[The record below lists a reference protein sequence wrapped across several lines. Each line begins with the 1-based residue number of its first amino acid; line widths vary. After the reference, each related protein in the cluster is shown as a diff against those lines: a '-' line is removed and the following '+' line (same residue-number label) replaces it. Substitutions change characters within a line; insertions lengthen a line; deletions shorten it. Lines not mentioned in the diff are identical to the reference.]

1 MALIPVY
8 SSSPINAA
16 KPSGV
21 TPKTATLG
29 DADKGGQGQGQGQ
42 GQHQPETSTAA
53 SFEAYPP
60 AAQPGAIPS
69 LPKQTATPFASNVS
83 PTPTKTSSVLSGNP
97 PLPQPGALPAPLG
110 QSASNPNALPPPPK
124 AGESVEGQQ
133 QVAPVTTMPPQMGY
147 QPPQASLPIQARSST
162 STTAPSMVVADTAGH
177 APTSLQHQYPGASY
191 SPPAGGYRQDVNAA
205 GYNQYERSAAAREED
220 QSDAS
225 VWHTAKKWAA
235 SAGESLAAAEKE
247 VWKRINKD

>member
-1 MALIPVY
+1 MAPIPVY

-29 DADKGGQGQGQGQ
+29 DADKGGQGL
-42 GQHQPETSTAA
+42 GQHQPNTSTAPN
-53 SFEAYPP
+53 FEAYPP

-69 LPKQTATPFASNVS
+69 LPKQTATPFAGNVS
-83 PTPTKTSSVLSGNP
+83 PTPTKTSSVLSENP
-97 PLPQPGALPAPLG
+97 PLPQPGPVPVPPG
-110 QSASNPNALPPPPK
+110 HSASNPNALPPPPK
-124 AGESVEGQQ
+124 AGESVKGQQ
-133 QVAPVTTMPPQMGY
+133 QVTPVTTMPPQMGY

-177 APTSLQHQYPGASY
+177 APTSLQHQHPGASY
-191 SPPAGGYRQDVNAA
+191 SPPAGGYQQDVNAA
-205 GYNQYERSAAAREED
+205 GYNQYQRSAAAYEG
-220 QSDAS
+220 QSEAS
-225 VWHTAKKWAA
+225 VWDTAKKWAA
-235 SAGESLAAAEKE
+235 SAGEGLAAAEKE